1 MRIEQYQ
8 VAFPLAIP
16 LSISNTITSSTNS
29 FNPIKCAKVPPIWP
43 APINDIFFDIFYY
56 FIVGIINS
64 GLDLMPDGHL
74 EVIVLSLV

>member
-1 MRIEQYQ
+1 MSK
-8 VAFPLAIP
+8 AFPFAIPLAI
-16 LSISNTITSSTNS
+16 SNTTTSSANS

-43 APINDIFFDIFYY
+43 APINYIFFTIY

-64 GLDLMPDGHL
+64 GFDLMPDGHL